1 VSCDVFCHNHEVILI
16 KGGIIMKRYAKFL
29 MIFVFSVVTLTAC
42 SGDSESSGKVLKVA
56 KDVELASM
64 DQHIATDGLSF
75 EVIAATIEGLYTL
88 DADGNA
94 IPAIAKSYDVSED
107 GLVYTFHLREDA
119 KWSNGEPVTANDF
132 VYAWRRLVDPN
143 TASEYAFIMDVA
155 GVVNAASVNAGE
167 ASLEELGV
175 NAVDDY
181 TLEVTLALPVPFF
194 LQLMTFPSFFPMNEA
209 FVTEKGADYA
219 QTPEG
224 LLANG
229 PFKMT
234 EWTQGHSFKVE
245 KNDSYYDK
253 DNVNIDGI
261 EYKIMKDA
269 QTAALEFESGNLD
282 VVRLTGEIVDL
293 YKENEA
299 FTLIHEGYLWYIAPN
314 EEVEE
319 LQNVNLRQALGRAVN
334 KEQLTET
341 VLNDGSTVANFIV
354 PVTLATGP
362 DGKDFRETS
371 ANDYMTYD
379 VEVAQEYWEKAKAEL
394 GIETLTLE
402 LLFEDTDSMKK
413 CAEFIQSE
421 LQTNLP
427 GLTIELK
434 SQPKKNRLE
443 LMRAGDYQLGITR
456 WGPDYADPTTYLDM
470 FITGSSNNYPNY
482 SNEEYDALMNRIGK
496 GDLVYDIEARWE
508 AMKEAEEL
516 LIARDAAALPMYQQG
531 NTYLIDQQVKGIETH
546 SVGVPFIYKNVTIEE

>member
-1 VSCDVFCHNHEVILI
+1 
-16 KGGIIMKRYAKFL
+16 MKRYAKFL

-94 IPAIAKSYDVSED
+94 IPAIAESYDLSED
-107 GLVYTFHLREDA
+107 GLTYTFHLREDA
-119 KWSNGEPVTANDF
+119 KWSNGDSVTANDF
-132 VYAWRRLVDPN
+132 VYAWRRLVNPN

-155 GVVNAASVNAGE
+155 GVKNAAAINAGE

-175 NAVDDY
+175 KAVDDY
-181 TLEVTLALPVPFF
+181 TLEVSLDLPVPYF
-194 LQLMTFPSFFPMNEA
+194 LQLMTFPSFYPFNEA
-209 FVTEKGADYA
+209 FVTEKGTDYA
-219 QTPEG
+219 QSPEG

-245 KNDSYYDK
+245 KNDAYYDK
-253 DNVNIDGI
+253 DNVNLDAI

-269 QTAALEFESGNLD
+269 QTAALEFDSGNMD
-282 VVRLTGEIVDL
+282 IVRLSGEIVDL
-293 YKENEA
+293 YKDNEA

-334 KEQLTET
+334 KDQLTET
-341 VLNDGSTVANFIV
+341 VLNDGSTVADFIV
-354 PVTLATGP
+354 PVSLATGP

-371 ANDYMTYD
+371 DVYMTYD
-379 VEVAQEYWEKAKAEL
+379 VAKAQEYWEKAKQEL
-394 GIETLTLE
+394 GIDSLTLE
-402 LLFEDTDSMKK
+402 LLFEDTDAMKK

-421 LQTNLP
+421 LQKNLP

-443 LMRAGDYQLGITR
+443 LMRAGDYQLGLTR

-482 SNEEYDALMNRIGK
+482 SSADYDALMERIDK
-496 GDLVYDIEARWE
+496 GDLVYDVEARWE
-508 AMKEAEEL
+508 AMKEAEQL
-516 LIARDAAALPMYQQG
+516 LIETDAAALPMYQQG
-531 NTYLIDQQVKGIETH
+531 NTYLINQKVSGIETH
-546 SVGVPFIYKNVTIEE
+546 SVGVPFIYKNATIEE

>member
-1 VSCDVFCHNHEVILI
+1 
-16 KGGIIMKRYAKFL
+16 MKRYAKFL

>member
-1 VSCDVFCHNHEVILI
+1 M
-16 KGGIIMKRYAKFL
+16 MKYAKFL
-29 MIFVFSVVTLTAC
+29 MIFVFSIVTLTAC
-42 SGDSESSGKVLKVA
+42 SGDSESSSEKILKVA
-56 KDVELASM
+56 KDTELASM

-75 EVIAATIEGLYTL
+75 EVIAATIEGLYTS

-119 KWSNGEPVTANDF
+119 KWSNGDPVMANDF

-155 GVVNAASVNAGE
+155 GVKNAASVNAGE

-175 NAVDDY
+175 KAVDDY
-181 TLEVTLALPVPFF
+181 TLEVTLALPVPYF

-209 FVTEKGADYA
+209 FVTEKGAEYA
-219 QTPEG
+219 QSPDG

-234 EWTQGHSFKVE
+234 EWTQGHSFKIE

-261 EYKIMKDA
+261 EYKIMKDS

-282 VVRLTGEIVDL
+282 VVRLAGEIVDL

-314 EEVEE
+314 EQVEE

-371 ANDYMTYD
+371 PNDYMTYD
-379 VEVAQEYWEKAKAEL
+379 VEVAQEYWEKAKQEL

-470 FITGSSNNYPNY
+470 FITGGSNNYPNY
-482 SNEEYDALMNRIGK
+482 SSEEYDTLMNSIGK

-516 LIARDAAALPMYQQG
+516 LIAEDAAALPMYQQG

>member
-1 VSCDVFCHNHEVILI
+1 
-16 KGGIIMKRYAKFL
+16 MKKYAKFL
-29 MIFVFSVVTLTAC
+29 MIFVFSVVTLAAC

-75 EVIAATIEGLYTL
+75 EVIAATIEGLYTV

-94 IPAIAKSYDVSED
+94 IPAIAESYDLSED
-107 GLVYTFHLREDA
+107 GLTYTFHLREEA
-119 KWSNGEPVTANDF
+119 KWSNGDPVTSNDF

-155 GVVNAASVNAGE
+155 GVENAAAINAGE

-175 NAVDDY
+175 KAVDDY
-181 TLEVTLALPVPFF
+181 TLEVNLALPVPYF
-194 LQLMTFPSFFPMNEA
+194 LQLMAFPSFFPLNES
-209 FVTEKGADYA
+209 FVTEKGDDYA
-219 QTPEG
+219 QSPDG

-253 DNVNIDGI
+253 DNVNLDGV

-269 QTAALEFESGNLD
+269 QTAALEFDSENMD
-282 VVRLTGEIVDL
+282 IVRLTGEIVDL
-293 YKENEA
+293 YKDNDA

-314 EEVEE
+314 EEVPE

-334 KEQLTET
+334 KDQLTET
-341 VLNDGSTVANFIV
+341 VLNDGSTVADFIV
-354 PVTLATGP
+354 PVSLATGP

-379 VEVAQEYWEKAKAEL
+379 VAVAGEYWEKAKQEL
-394 GIETLTLE
+394 VIDSLTLE
-402 LLFEDTDSMKK
+402 LLFEDTDALKK

-470 FITGSSNNYPNY
+470 FITGNANNYPNY
-482 SNEEYDALMNRIGK
+482 SNADYDALMERIGK
-496 GDLVYDIEARWE
+496 GDLVYDAEARWE

-516 LIARDAAALPMYQQG
+516 LIAQDAASLPMYQQG
-531 NTYLIDQQVKGIETH
+531 NTYLINPKVSGIETH
-546 SVGVPFIYKNVTIEE
+546 SVGVPFIYKNVKIED

>member
-1 VSCDVFCHNHEVILI
+1 MFCHNHEVILI

-253 DNVNIDGI
+253 DNVNIDGL

>member
-1 VSCDVFCHNHEVILI
+1 
-16 KGGIIMKRYAKFL
+16 MKYAKFL
-29 MIFVFSVVTLTAC
+29 MIFVFSIVTLAAC
-42 SGDSESSGKVLKVA
+42 SGDSESSEKILKVA
-56 KDVELASM
+56 KDTELASM

-94 IPAIAKSYDVSED
+94 IPAIAESYDVSED

-119 KWSNGEPVTANDF
+119 KWSNGDPVTANDF

-155 GVVNAASVNAGE
+155 GVENAASVNAGE
-167 ASLEELGV
+167 SSLEELGV
-175 NAVDDY
+175 KAVDDY

-219 QTPEG
+219 QSPEG

-314 EEVEE
+314 EQVEE

-379 VEVAQEYWEKAKAEL
+379 VEVAQEYWEKAKEEL

>member
-1 VSCDVFCHNHEVILI
+1 
-16 KGGIIMKRYAKFL
+16 MKYAKFL
-29 MIFVFSVVTLTAC
+29 MIFVFSIVTLTAC
-42 SGDSESSGKVLKVA
+42 SGDSESSSEKILKVA
-56 KDVELASM
+56 KDTELASM

-75 EVIAATIEGLYTL
+75 EVIAATIEGLYTS

-119 KWSNGEPVTANDF
+119 KWSNGDPVMANDF

-155 GVVNAASVNAGE
+155 GVKNAASVNAGE

-175 NAVDDY
+175 KAVDDY
-181 TLEVTLALPVPFF
+181 TLEVTLALPVPYF

-209 FVTEKGADYA
+209 FVTEKGAEYA
-219 QTPEG
+219 QSPDG

-234 EWTQGHSFKVE
+234 EWTQGHSFKIE

-261 EYKIMKDA
+261 EYKIMKDS

-282 VVRLTGEIVDL
+282 VVRLAGEIVDL

-314 EEVEE
+314 EQVEE

-371 ANDYMTYD
+371 PNDYMTYD
-379 VEVAQEYWEKAKAEL
+379 VEVAQEYWEKAKQEL

-470 FITGSSNNYPNY
+470 FITGGSNNYPNY
-482 SNEEYDALMNRIGK
+482 SSEEYDTLMNSIGK

>member
-1 VSCDVFCHNHEVILI
+1 M
-16 KGGIIMKRYAKFL
+16 MKYAKFL
-29 MIFVFSVVTLTAC
+29 MIFVFSIVTLTAC
-42 SGDSESSGKVLKVA
+42 SGDSESSSEKILKVA
-56 KDVELASM
+56 KDTELASM

-75 EVIAATIEGLYTL
+75 EVIAATIEGLYTS

-119 KWSNGEPVTANDF
+119 KWSNGDPVMANDF

-155 GVVNAASVNAGE
+155 GVKNAASVNAGE

-175 NAVDDY
+175 KAVDDY
-181 TLEVTLALPVPFF
+181 TLEVTLALPVPYF

-209 FVTEKGADYA
+209 FVTEKGAEYA
-219 QTPEG
+219 QSPDG

-234 EWTQGHSFKVE
+234 EWTQGHSFKIE

-261 EYKIMKDA
+261 EYKIMKDS

-282 VVRLTGEIVDL
+282 VVRLAGEIVDL

-314 EEVEE
+314 EQVEE

-371 ANDYMTYD
+371 PNDYMTYD
-379 VEVAQEYWEKAKAEL
+379 VEVAQEYWEKAKQEL

-470 FITGSSNNYPNY
+470 FITGGSNNYPNY
-482 SNEEYDALMNRIGK
+482 SSEEYDTLMNSIGK

-531 NTYLIDQQVKGIETH
+531 NTYLINQQVKGIETH

>member
-1 VSCDVFCHNHEVILI
+1 M
-16 KGGIIMKRYAKFL
+16 MKYAKFL
-29 MIFVFSVVTLTAC
+29 MIFVFSIVTLTAC
-42 SGDSESSGKVLKVA
+42 SGDSESSSEKILKVA
-56 KDVELASM
+56 KDTELASM

-75 EVIAATIEGLYTL
+75 EVIAATIEGLYTS

-119 KWSNGEPVTANDF
+119 KWSNGDPVTANDF

-155 GVVNAASVNAGE
+155 GVKNAASVNAGE

-175 NAVDDY
+175 KAVDDS
-181 TLEVTLALPVPFF
+181 TLEVTLALPVPYF

-219 QTPEG
+219 QSPDG

-261 EYKIMKDA
+261 EYKIMKDS

-282 VVRLTGEIVDL
+282 VVRLAGEIVDL

-314 EEVEE
+314 EQVEE

-371 ANDYMTYD
+371 PNDYMTYD
-379 VEVAQEYWEKAKAEL
+379 VAVAQEYWEKAKEEL

-470 FITGSSNNYPNY
+470 FITGGSNNYPNY
-482 SNEEYDALMNRIGK
+482 SSEEYDTLMNSIGK

>member
-1 VSCDVFCHNHEVILI
+1 M
-16 KGGIIMKRYAKFL
+16 MKYAKFL
-29 MIFVFSVVTLTAC
+29 MIFVFSIVTLTAC
-42 SGDSESSGKVLKVA
+42 SGDSESSSEKILKVA
-56 KDVELASM
+56 KDTELASM
-64 DQHIATDGLSF
+64 YQHIATDGLSF
-75 EVIAATIEGLYTL
+75 EVIAATIEGLYTS

-119 KWSNGEPVTANDF
+119 KWSNGDPVTANDF

-155 GVVNAASVNAGE
+155 GVKNAASVNAGE

-175 NAVDDY
+175 KAVDDY
-181 TLEVTLALPVPFF
+181 TLEVTLALPVPYF

-219 QTPEG
+219 QSPDG

-261 EYKIMKDA
+261 EYKIMKDS

-282 VVRLTGEIVDL
+282 VVRLAGEIVDL

-314 EEVEE
+314 EQVEE

-371 ANDYMTYD
+371 PNDYMTYD
-379 VEVAQEYWEKAKAEL
+379 VEVAQEYWEKAKQEL

-470 FITGSSNNYPNY
+470 FITGGSNNYPNY
-482 SNEEYDALMNRIGK
+482 SSEEYDTLMNSIGK

-508 AMKEAEEL
+508 AMKEAEQL
-516 LIARDAAALPMYQQG
+516 LIAEDAAALPMYQQG

>member
-1 VSCDVFCHNHEVILI
+1 MSYDVGCYNHEVILI
-16 KGGIIMKRYAKFL
+16 KGGIIMKKYAKFL
-29 MIFVFSVVTLTAC
+29 MIFVFSIVTLAAC

-94 IPAIAKSYDVSED
+94 IPAIAESYDLSED
-107 GLVYTFHLREDA
+107 GLTYTFHLREDA
-119 KWSNGEPVTANDF
+119 KWSNGDPVTANDF
-132 VYAWRRLVDPN
+132 VYAWQRLVDPN

-155 GVVNAASVNAGE
+155 GVKNAAAINAGE

-175 NAVDDY
+175 KAVDDY
-181 TLEVTLALPVPFF
+181 TLEVSLDLPVPYF
-194 LQLMTFPSFFPMNEA
+194 LQLMAFPSFYPLNEA
-209 FVTEKGADYA
+209 FVTEKGVDYA
-219 QTPEG
+219 QSPEG

-269 QTAALEFESGNLD
+269 QTAALEFESGNMD
-282 VVRLTGEIVDL
+282 IVRLSGEIVDL
-293 YKENEA
+293 YKDNEA
-299 FTLIHEGYLWYIAPN
+299 FTLIHEGYLWYISPN
-314 EEVEE
+314 QEVEE

-341 VLNDGSTVANFIV
+341 VLNDGSTVADFIV
-354 PVTLATGP
+354 PVSLATGP

-379 VEVAQEYWEKAKAEL
+379 VELAQEYWEKAKEEL
-394 GIETLTLE
+394 GIDSLTLE
-402 LLFEDTDSMKK
+402 LLFEDTDAMKK

-443 LMRAGDYQLGITR
+443 LMRSGDYQLGLTR

-470 FITGSSNNYPNY
+470 FITDNANNYPNY
-482 SNEEYDALMNRIGK
+482 SSADYDALMERIDK

-508 AMKEAEEL
+508 AMKDAEEL
-516 LIARDAAALPMYQQG
+516 LIAEDAVALPMYQQG
-531 NTYLIDQQVKGIETH
+531 NTYLINPKVSGIETH
-546 SVGVPFIYKNVTIEE
+546 SVGVPFIYKNVTIED

>member
-1 VSCDVFCHNHEVILI
+1 
-16 KGGIIMKRYAKFL
+16 
-29 MIFVFSVVTLTAC
+29 MIFVFSVVTLAAC

-75 EVIAATIEGLYTL
+75 EVIAATIEGLYTV

-94 IPAIAKSYDVSED
+94 IPAIAESYDLSED
-107 GLVYTFHLREDA
+107 GLTYTFYLREEA
-119 KWSNGEPVTANDF
+119 KWSNGDSVTSNDF

-155 GVVNAASVNAGE
+155 GVENAAAINAGE

-175 NAVDDY
+175 KAVDDY
-181 TLEVTLALPVPFF
+181 TLEVNLALPVPYF
-194 LQLMTFPSFFPMNEA
+194 LQLMAFPSFFPLNES
-209 FVTEKGADYA
+209 FVTEKGDDYA
-219 QTPEG
+219 QSPDG

-253 DNVNIDGI
+253 ENVNLDGV

-269 QTAALEFESGNLD
+269 QTAALEFDSANMD
-282 VVRLTGEIVDL
+282 IVRLTGEIVDL
-293 YKENEA
+293 YKDNDA

-314 EEVEE
+314 EEVPE

-334 KEQLTET
+334 KDQLTET
-341 VLNDGSTVANFIV
+341 VLNDGSTVADFIV
-354 PVTLATGP
+354 PVSLATGP

-371 ANDYMTYD
+371 VNDYMTYD
-379 VEVAQEYWEKAKAEL
+379 VAVAGEYWEKAKQEL
-394 GIETLTLE
+394 GIDSLTLE
-402 LLFEDTDSMKK
+402 LLFEDTDALKK

-443 LMRAGDYQLGITR
+443 LMRAGEYQLGITR

-470 FITGSSNNYPNY
+470 FITGNANNYPNY
-482 SNEEYDALMNRIGK
+482 SNADYDALMERIGK
-496 GDLVYDIEARWE
+496 GDLVYDAEARWE

-516 LIARDAAALPMYQQG
+516 LIAQDAAALPMYQQG
-531 NTYLIDQQVKGIETH
+531 NTYLINPKVSGIETH
-546 SVGVPFIYKNVTIEE
+546 SVGVPFIYKNVTIED

>member
-1 VSCDVFCHNHEVILI
+1 
-16 KGGIIMKRYAKFL
+16 MKYAKFL
-29 MIFVFSVVTLTAC
+29 MIFVFSIVTLAAC
-42 SGDSESSGKVLKVA
+42 SGDSESSEKILKVA
-56 KDVELASM
+56 KDTELASM

-155 GVVNAASVNAGE
+155 GVKNAASVNAGE

-175 NAVDDY
+175 KAVDDS
-181 TLEVTLALPVPFF
+181 TLEVTLALPVPYF

-219 QTPEG
+219 QSPDG

-379 VEVAQEYWEKAKAEL
+379 VEVAQEYWEKAKQEL

-470 FITGSSNNYPNY
+470 FITGGSNNYPNY
-482 SNEEYDALMNRIGK
+482 SSEEYDTLMNRIGK

-508 AMKEAEEL
+508 AMKEAEQL
-516 LIARDAAALPMYQQG
+516 LIAEDAAALPMYQQG

>member
-1 VSCDVFCHNHEVILI
+1 M
-16 KGGIIMKRYAKFL
+16 MKYAKFL
-29 MIFVFSVVTLTAC
+29 MIFVFSIVTLAAC
-42 SGDSESSGKVLKVA
+42 SGDSESSEKILKVA
-56 KDVELASM
+56 KDTELASM

-75 EVIAATIEGLYTL
+75 EVIAATIEGLYTS

-119 KWSNGEPVTANDF
+119 KWSNGDPVMANDF

-155 GVVNAASVNAGE
+155 GVKNAASVNAGE

-175 NAVDDY
+175 KAVDDY
-181 TLEVTLALPVPFF
+181 TLEVTLALPVPYF

-209 FVTEKGADYA
+209 FVTEKGAEYA
-219 QTPEG
+219 QSPDG

-261 EYKIMKDA
+261 EYKIMKDS

-282 VVRLTGEIVDL
+282 VVRLAGEIVDL

-314 EEVEE
+314 EQVEE

-371 ANDYMTYD
+371 PNDYMTYD
-379 VEVAQEYWEKAKAEL
+379 VEVAQEYWEKAKQEL

-470 FITGSSNNYPNY
+470 FITGGSNNYPNY
-482 SNEEYDALMNRIGK
+482 SSEEYDTLMNSIGK

-531 NTYLIDQQVKGIETH
+531 NTYLINQQVKGIETH

>member
-1 VSCDVFCHNHEVILI
+1 M
-16 KGGIIMKRYAKFL
+16 MKYAKFL
-29 MIFVFSVVTLTAC
+29 MIFVFSIVTLAAC
-42 SGDSESSGKVLKVA
+42 SGDSESSEKILKVA
-56 KDVELASM
+56 KDTELASM

-155 GVVNAASVNAGE
+155 GVKNAASVNAGE

-175 NAVDDY
+175 KAVDDS
-181 TLEVTLALPVPFF
+181 TLEVTLALPVPYF

-219 QTPEG
+219 QSPDG

-379 VEVAQEYWEKAKAEL
+379 VEVAQEYWEKAKQEL

-470 FITGSSNNYPNY
+470 FITGGSNNYPNY
-482 SNEEYDALMNRIGK
+482 SSEEYDTLMNRIGK

-508 AMKEAEEL
+508 AMKEAEQL
-516 LIARDAAALPMYQQG
+516 LIAEDAAALPMYQQG

>member
-1 VSCDVFCHNHEVILI
+1 M
-16 KGGIIMKRYAKFL
+16 MKYAKFL
-29 MIFVFSVVTLTAC
+29 MIFVFSIVTLTAC
-42 SGDSESSGKVLKVA
+42 SGDSESSSEKILKVA
-56 KDVELASM
+56 KDTELASM

-75 EVIAATIEGLYTL
+75 EVIAATIEGLYTS

-119 KWSNGEPVTANDF
+119 KWSNGDPVTANDF

-155 GVVNAASVNAGE
+155 GVKNAASVNAGE

-175 NAVDDY
+175 KAVDDS
-181 TLEVTLALPVPFF
+181 TLEVTLALPVPYF

-219 QTPEG
+219 QSPDG

-253 DNVNIDGI
+253 GNVNIDGI
-261 EYKIMKDA
+261 EYKIMKDS

-282 VVRLTGEIVDL
+282 VVRLAGEIVDL

-314 EEVEE
+314 EQLEE

-371 ANDYMTYD
+371 PNDYMTYD
-379 VEVAQEYWEKAKAEL
+379 VAVAQEYWEKAKEEL

-427 GLTIELK
+427 VLTIELK

-470 FITGSSNNYPNY
+470 FITGGSNNYPNY
-482 SNEEYDALMNRIGK
+482 SSEEYDTLMNSIGK

>member
-1 VSCDVFCHNHEVILI
+1 
-16 KGGIIMKRYAKFL
+16 MKKYAKFL
-29 MIFVFSVVTLTAC
+29 MIFVFSIVTLAAC
-42 SGDSESSGKVLKVA
+42 SDNSESSGKVLKVA

-75 EVIAATIEGLYTL
+75 EVIAATIEGLYTV

-94 IPAIAKSYDVSED
+94 VPAIAESYDLSED
-107 GLVYTFHLREDA
+107 GLTYTFHLRKEA
-119 KWSNGEPVTANDF
+119 KWSNGDPVTANDF
-132 VYAWRRLVDPN
+132 VYAWQRLVDPN

-155 GVVNAASVNAGE
+155 GVENAAAINAGE
-167 ASLEELGV
+167 VSLEELGV
-175 NAVDDY
+175 KAVDDY
-181 TLEVTLALPVPFF
+181 TLEVHLALPVPYF
-194 LQLMTFPSFFPMNEA
+194 LQLMTFPSFFPLNES
-209 FVTEKGADYA
+209 FVTEKGDDYA
-219 QTPEG
+219 QSPEG

-253 DNVNIDGI
+253 ENVKLDGI

-269 QTAALEFESGNLD
+269 QTAALEFDSGNMD
-282 VVRLTGEIVDL
+282 IVRLTGEIVDL
-293 YKENEA
+293 YKENDA
-299 FTLIHEGYLWYIAPN
+299 FKLIHEGYLWYMSPN
-314 EEVEE
+314 EEVPE

-341 VLNDGSTVANFIV
+341 VLNDGSTVADFIV
-354 PVTLATGP
+354 PVSLATGP
-362 DGKDFRETS
+362 DGKDFRDTS

-379 VEVAQEYWEKAKAEL
+379 VAVAQQYWEKAKQEL
-394 GIETLTLE
+394 GIDSLTLE
-402 LLFEDTDSMKK
+402 LLFEDTDALKK

-470 FITGSSNNYPNY
+470 FITGSANNYPNY
-482 SNEEYDALMNRIGK
+482 SSEAYDTLMERIDK
-496 GDLVYDIEARWE
+496 GDLVYDVEARWE

-516 LIARDAAALPMYQQG
+516 LIAQDAAALPMYQQG
-531 NTYLIDQQVKGIETH
+531 NTYLINPKVSGVETH
-546 SVGVPFIYKNVTIEE
+546 SVGVPFIYKNATIED

>member
-1 VSCDVFCHNHEVILI
+1 MFCHNHEVILI

-181 TLEVTLALPVPFF
+181 TLEVTLAFPVPFF

>member
-1 VSCDVFCHNHEVILI
+1 M
-16 KGGIIMKRYAKFL
+16 MKYAKFL
-29 MIFVFSVVTLTAC
+29 MIFVFSIVTLAAC
-42 SGDSESSGKVLKVA
+42 SGDSESSEKILKVA
-56 KDVELASM
+56 KDTELASM

-155 GVVNAASVNAGE
+155 GVKNAASVNAGE

-175 NAVDDY
+175 KAVDDS
-181 TLEVTLALPVPFF
+181 TLEVTLALPVPYF

-219 QTPEG
+219 QSPDG

-314 EEVEE
+314 EQVEE

>member
-1 VSCDVFCHNHEVILI
+1 
-16 KGGIIMKRYAKFL
+16 M
-29 MIFVFSVVTLTAC
+29 
-42 SGDSESSGKVLKVA
+42 
-56 KDVELASM
+56 
-64 DQHIATDGLSF
+64 
-75 EVIAATIEGLYTL
+75 
-88 DADGNA
+88 
-94 IPAIAKSYDVSED
+94 
-107 GLVYTFHLREDA
+107 
-119 KWSNGEPVTANDF
+119 
-132 VYAWRRLVDPN
+132 
-143 TASEYAFIMDVA
+143 
-155 GVVNAASVNAGE
+155 
-167 ASLEELGV
+167 
-175 NAVDDY
+175 
-181 TLEVTLALPVPFF
+181 
-194 LQLMTFPSFFPMNEA
+194 
-209 FVTEKGADYA
+209 
-219 QTPEG
+219 
-224 LLANG
+224 
-229 PFKMT
+229 
-234 EWTQGHSFKVE
+234 
-245 KNDSYYDK
+245 
-253 DNVNIDGI
+253 
-261 EYKIMKDA
+261 
-269 QTAALEFESGNLD
+269 
-282 VVRLTGEIVDL
+282 
-293 YKENEA
+293 
-299 FTLIHEGYLWYIAPN
+299 
-314 EEVEE
+314 
-319 LQNVNLRQALGRAVN
+319 NLRQALGRAVN

-371 ANDYMTYD
+371 PNDYMTYD
-379 VEVAQEYWEKAKAEL
+379 VEVAQEYWEKAKQEL

-470 FITGSSNNYPNY
+470 FITGGSNNYPNY
-482 SNEEYDALMNRIGK
+482 SSEEYDTLMNSIGK

-516 LIARDAAALPMYQQG
+516 LIAKDAAALPMYQQG

>member
-1 VSCDVFCHNHEVILI
+1 MFCHNHEVILI

-75 EVIAATIEGLYTL
+75 EVIAATIEGLYTS

-443 LMRAGDYQLGITR
+443 LMRAGDYQLGLTR

>member
-1 VSCDVFCHNHEVILI
+1 M
-16 KGGIIMKRYAKFL
+16 MKYAKFL
-29 MIFVFSVVTLTAC
+29 MIFVFSIVTLTAC
-42 SGDSESSGKVLKVA
+42 SGDSGSSSEKILKVA
-56 KDVELASM
+56 KDTELASM

-75 EVIAATIEGLYTL
+75 EVIAATIEGLYTS

-119 KWSNGEPVTANDF
+119 KWSNGDPVMANDF

-155 GVVNAASVNAGE
+155 GVKNAASVNAGE

-175 NAVDDY
+175 KAVDDY
-181 TLEVTLALPVPFF
+181 TLEVTLALPVPYF

-209 FVTEKGADYA
+209 FVTEKGAEYA
-219 QTPEG
+219 QSPDG

-261 EYKIMKDA
+261 EYKIMKDS

-282 VVRLTGEIVDL
+282 VVRLAGEIVDL

-314 EEVEE
+314 EQVEE

-371 ANDYMTYD
+371 PNDYMTYD
-379 VEVAQEYWEKAKAEL
+379 VEVAQEYWEKAKQEL
-394 GIETLTLE
+394 RIETLTLE

-470 FITGSSNNYPNY
+470 FITGSANNYPNY
-482 SNEEYDALMNRIGK
+482 SSEEYDTLMNSIGK

>member
-1 VSCDVFCHNHEVILI
+1 M
-16 KGGIIMKRYAKFL
+16 MKYAKFL
-29 MIFVFSVVTLTAC
+29 MIFVFSIVTLAAC
-42 SGDSESSGKVLKVA
+42 SGDSESSEKILKVA
-56 KDVELASM
+56 KDTELASM

-155 GVVNAASVNAGE
+155 GVKNAASVNAGE

-175 NAVDDY
+175 KAVDDS
-181 TLEVTLALPVPFF
+181 TLEVTLALPVPYF

-219 QTPEG
+219 QSPDG

-261 EYKIMKDA
+261 EYKIMKDS

-282 VVRLTGEIVDL
+282 VVRLAGEIVDL

-314 EEVEE
+314 EQVEE

-371 ANDYMTYD
+371 PNDYMTYD
-379 VEVAQEYWEKAKAEL
+379 VEVAQEYWEKAKQEL

>member
-1 VSCDVFCHNHEVILI
+1 
-16 KGGIIMKRYAKFL
+16 MKKYAKFL

-42 SGDSESSGKVLKVA
+42 SGDYDSSGKVLKVA

-75 EVIAATIEGLYTL
+75 EVIAATIEGLYTV

-94 IPAIAKSYDVSED
+94 IPAIAESYDLSED
-107 GLVYTFHLREDA
+107 GLTYTFYLREEA
-119 KWSNGEPVTANDF
+119 KWSNGDPVTSNDF

-155 GVVNAASVNAGE
+155 GVENAASVNSGD

-175 NAVDDY
+175 KAVDDY
-181 TLEVTLALPVPFF
+181 TLEVNLALPVPYF
-194 LQLMTFPSFFPMNEA
+194 LQLMAFPSFFPLNES
-209 FVTEKGADYA
+209 FVTEKGDDYA
-219 QTPEG
+219 QSPDG

-253 DNVNIDGI
+253 DNVNLDGV

-269 QTAALEFESGNLD
+269 QTAALEFDSANMD
-282 VVRLTGEIVDL
+282 IVRLTGEIVDL
-293 YKENEA
+293 YKDNDA

-314 EEVEE
+314 EEVPE

-334 KEQLTET
+334 KDQLTET
-341 VLNDGSTVANFIV
+341 VLNDGSTVADFIV
-354 PVTLATGP
+354 PVGLATGP

-379 VEVAQEYWEKAKAEL
+379 VAAAQEYWEKAKQEL
-394 GIETLTLE
+394 GVESLTLE
-402 LLFEDTDSMKK
+402 LLFEDTDALKK

-470 FITGSSNNYPNY
+470 FITGNANNYPNY
-482 SNEEYDALMNRIGK
+482 SNADYDALMERIGK
-496 GDLVYDIEARWE
+496 GDLVYDAEARWE

-516 LIARDAAALPMYQQG
+516 LIAQDAAALPMYQQG
-531 NTYLIDQQVKGIETH
+531 NTYLINPKVSGIETH
-546 SVGVPFIYKNVTIEE
+546 SVGVPFIYKNVKIED

>member
-1 VSCDVFCHNHEVILI
+1 
-16 KGGIIMKRYAKFL
+16 
-29 MIFVFSVVTLTAC
+29 
-42 SGDSESSGKVLKVA
+42 
-56 KDVELASM
+56 
-64 DQHIATDGLSF
+64 
-75 EVIAATIEGLYTL
+75 
-88 DADGNA
+88 
-94 IPAIAKSYDVSED
+94 
-107 GLVYTFHLREDA
+107 
-119 KWSNGEPVTANDF
+119 
-132 VYAWRRLVDPN
+132 
-143 TASEYAFIMDVA
+143 
-155 GVVNAASVNAGE
+155 
-167 ASLEELGV
+167 
-175 NAVDDY
+175 
-181 TLEVTLALPVPFF
+181 
-194 LQLMTFPSFFPMNEA
+194 
-209 FVTEKGADYA
+209 
-219 QTPEG
+219 
-224 LLANG
+224 
-229 PFKMT
+229 
-234 EWTQGHSFKVE
+234 
-245 KNDSYYDK
+245 
-253 DNVNIDGI
+253 
-261 EYKIMKDA
+261 MKDS

-282 VVRLTGEIVDL
+282 VVRLAGEIVDL

-314 EEVEE
+314 EQVEE

-371 ANDYMTYD
+371 PNDYMTYD
-379 VEVAQEYWEKAKAEL
+379 VEVAQEYWEKAKQEL

-470 FITGSSNNYPNY
+470 FITGGSNNYPNY
-482 SNEEYDALMNRIGK
+482 SSEEYDTLMNSIGK

-508 AMKEAEEL
+508 AMKEAEQL
-516 LIARDAAALPMYQQG
+516 LIAEDAAALPMYQQG

>member
-1 VSCDVFCHNHEVILI
+1 MSCDVFCHNHEVILI

-371 ANDYMTYD
+371 PNDYMTYD
-379 VEVAQEYWEKAKAEL
+379 VAVAQEYWEKAKEEL

-470 FITGSSNNYPNY
+470 FITGGSNNYPNY
-482 SNEEYDALMNRIGK
+482 SSEEYDTLMNSIGK

>member
-1 VSCDVFCHNHEVILI
+1 M
-16 KGGIIMKRYAKFL
+16 MKYAKFL
-29 MIFVFSVVTLTAC
+29 MIFVFSIVTLTAC
-42 SGDSESSGKVLKVA
+42 SGDSESSSEKILKVA
-56 KDVELASM
+56 KDTELASM

-75 EVIAATIEGLYTL
+75 EVIAATIEGLYTS

-119 KWSNGEPVTANDF
+119 KWSNGDPVTANDF

-155 GVVNAASVNAGE
+155 GVKNAASVNAGE

-175 NAVDDY
+175 KAVDDS
-181 TLEVTLALPVPFF
+181 TLEVTLALPVPYF

-219 QTPEG
+219 QSPDG

-261 EYKIMKDA
+261 EYKIMKDS

-282 VVRLTGEIVDL
+282 VVRLAGEIVDL

-314 EEVEE
+314 EQVEE

-371 ANDYMTYD
+371 PNDYMTYD
-379 VEVAQEYWEKAKAEL
+379 VEVAQEYWEKAKEEL

-470 FITGSSNNYPNY
+470 FITGGSNNYPNY
-482 SNEEYDALMNRIGK
+482 SSEEYDTLMNSIGK

>member
-1 VSCDVFCHNHEVILI
+1 
-16 KGGIIMKRYAKFL
+16 MKYAKFL
-29 MIFVFSVVTLTAC
+29 MIFVFSIVTLAAC
-42 SGDSESSGKVLKVA
+42 SGDSESSEKILKVA
-56 KDVELASM
+56 KDTELASM

-155 GVVNAASVNAGE
+155 GVKNAASVNAGE

-175 NAVDDY
+175 KAVDDS
-181 TLEVTLALPVPFF
+181 TLEVTLALPVPYF

-219 QTPEG
+219 QSPDG

-371 ANDYMTYD
+371 PNDYMTYD
-379 VEVAQEYWEKAKAEL
+379 VEVAQEYWEKAKQEL

-470 FITGSSNNYPNY
+470 FITGGSNNYPNY
-482 SNEEYDALMNRIGK
+482 SSEEYDTLMNRIGK

-508 AMKEAEEL
+508 AMKEAEQL
-516 LIARDAAALPMYQQG
+516 LIAEDAAALPMYQQG

>member
-1 VSCDVFCHNHEVILI
+1 
-16 KGGIIMKRYAKFL
+16 MMRYAKFL
-29 MIFVFSVVTLTAC
+29 MIFVFSIVTLTAC
-42 SGDSESSGKVLKVA
+42 SGDSGSSSEKILKVA
-56 KDVELASM
+56 KDTELASM

-75 EVIAATIEGLYTL
+75 EVIAATIEGLYTS

-119 KWSNGEPVTANDF
+119 KWSNGDPVTANDF

-155 GVVNAASVNAGE
+155 GVKNAASVNAGE
-167 ASLEELGV
+167 TSLEELGV
-175 NAVDDY
+175 KAVDDY
-181 TLEVTLALPVPFF
+181 TLEVTLALPVPYF

-209 FVTEKGADYA
+209 FVTEKGAEYA
-219 QTPEG
+219 QSPDG

-234 EWTQGHSFKVE
+234 EWTQGHSFKIE

-261 EYKIMKDA
+261 EYKIMKDS

-282 VVRLTGEIVDL
+282 VVRLAGEIVDL

-314 EEVEE
+314 EQVEE

-371 ANDYMTYD
+371 PNDYMTYD
-379 VEVAQEYWEKAKAEL
+379 VAVAQEYWEKAKAEL

-470 FITGSSNNYPNY
+470 FITGGSNNYPNY
-482 SNEEYDALMNRIGK
+482 SSEEYDTLMNSIGK
-496 GDLVYDIEARWE
+496 GDLVYDIAARWE

-531 NTYLIDQQVKGIETH
+531 NTYLINQQVKGIETH

>member
-1 VSCDVFCHNHEVILI
+1 
-16 KGGIIMKRYAKFL
+16 MKKYAKFL
-29 MIFVFSVVTLTAC
+29 MIFVFSIVTLAAC
-42 SGDSESSGKVLKVA
+42 SDNSESSGKVLKVA

-75 EVIAATIEGLYTL
+75 EVIAATIEGLYTV

-94 IPAIAKSYDVSED
+94 VPAIAESYDLSED
-107 GLVYTFHLREDA
+107 GLTYTFHLRKEA
-119 KWSNGEPVTANDF
+119 KWNNGDPVTANDF
-132 VYAWRRLVDPN
+132 VYAWQRLVDPN

-155 GVVNAASVNAGE
+155 GVENAAAINAGE
-167 ASLEELGV
+167 VSLEELGV
-175 NAVDDY
+175 KAVDDY
-181 TLEVTLALPVPFF
+181 TLEVHLALPVPYF
-194 LQLMTFPSFFPMNEA
+194 LQLMTFPSFFPLNES
-209 FVTEKGADYA
+209 FVTEKGDDYA
-219 QTPEG
+219 QSPEG

-253 DNVNIDGI
+253 ENVKLDGI

-269 QTAALEFESGNLD
+269 QTAALEFDSGNMD
-282 VVRLTGEIVDL
+282 IVRLTGEIVDL
-293 YKENEA
+293 YKENDA
-299 FTLIHEGYLWYIAPN
+299 FKLIHEGYLWYMSPN
-314 EEVEE
+314 EEVPE

-341 VLNDGSTVANFIV
+341 VLNDGSTVADFIV
-354 PVTLATGP
+354 PVSLATGP
-362 DGKDFRETS
+362 DGKDFRDTS

-379 VEVAQEYWEKAKAEL
+379 VAVAQQYWEKAKQEL
-394 GIETLTLE
+394 GIDSLTLE
-402 LLFEDTDSMKK
+402 LLFEDTDALKK

-470 FITGSSNNYPNY
+470 FITGSANNYPNY
-482 SNEEYDALMNRIGK
+482 SSEAYDTLMERIDK
-496 GDLVYDIEARWE
+496 GDLVYDVEARWE

-516 LIARDAAALPMYQQG
+516 LIAQDAAALPMYQQG
-531 NTYLIDQQVKGIETH
+531 NTYLINPKVSGVETH
-546 SVGVPFIYKNVTIEE
+546 SVGVPFIYKNATIED

>member
-1 VSCDVFCHNHEVILI
+1 M
-16 KGGIIMKRYAKFL
+16 MKYAKFL
-29 MIFVFSVVTLTAC
+29 MIFVFSIVTLTAC
-42 SGDSESSGKVLKVA
+42 SGDSGSSSEKILKVA
-56 KDVELASM
+56 KDTELASM

-75 EVIAATIEGLYTL
+75 EVIAATIEGLYTS

-119 KWSNGEPVTANDF
+119 KWSNGDPVTANDF

-155 GVVNAASVNAGE
+155 GVKNAASVNAGE

-175 NAVDDY
+175 KAVDDY
-181 TLEVTLALPVPFF
+181 TLEVTLALPVPYF

-209 FVTEKGADYA
+209 FVTEKGAEYA
-219 QTPEG
+219 QSPDG

-234 EWTQGHSFKVE
+234 EWTQGHSFKIE

-261 EYKIMKDA
+261 EYKIMKDS

-282 VVRLTGEIVDL
+282 VVRLAGEIVDL

-314 EEVEE
+314 EQVEE

-371 ANDYMTYD
+371 PNDYMTYD
-379 VEVAQEYWEKAKAEL
+379 VAVAQEYWEKAKQEL

-470 FITGSSNNYPNY
+470 FITGGSNNYPNY
-482 SNEEYDALMNRIGK
+482 SSEEYDTLMNSIGK

-531 NTYLIDQQVKGIETH
+531 NTYLINQQVKGIETH

>member
-1 VSCDVFCHNHEVILI
+1 M
-16 KGGIIMKRYAKFL
+16 MKYAKFL
-29 MIFVFSVVTLTAC
+29 MIFVFSIVTLTAC
-42 SGDSESSGKVLKVA
+42 SGDSGSSSEKILKVA
-56 KDVELASM
+56 KDTELASM

-75 EVIAATIEGLYTL
+75 EVIAATIEGLYTS

-119 KWSNGEPVTANDF
+119 KWSNGDPVTANDF

-155 GVVNAASVNAGE
+155 GVKNAASVNAGE

-175 NAVDDY
+175 KAVDDY
-181 TLEVTLALPVPFF
+181 TLEVTLALPVPYF

-209 FVTEKGADYA
+209 FVTEKGAEYA
-219 QTPEG
+219 QSPDG

-261 EYKIMKDA
+261 EYKIMKDS

-282 VVRLTGEIVDL
+282 VVRLAGEIVDL

-314 EEVEE
+314 EQVEE

-371 ANDYMTYD
+371 PNDYMTYD
-379 VEVAQEYWEKAKAEL
+379 VEVAQEYWEKAKQEL

-470 FITGSSNNYPNY
+470 FITGGSNNYPNY
-482 SNEEYDALMNRIGK
+482 SSEEYDTLMNSIGK

>member
-1 VSCDVFCHNHEVILI
+1 M
-16 KGGIIMKRYAKFL
+16 MKYAKFL
-29 MIFVFSVVTLTAC
+29 MIFVFSIVTLAAC
-42 SGDSESSGKVLKVA
+42 SGDSESSGKILKVA
-56 KDVELASM
+56 KDTELASM

-75 EVIAATIEGLYTL
+75 EVIAATIEGLYTS

-119 KWSNGEPVTANDF
+119 KWSNGDPVTANDF

-155 GVVNAASVNAGE
+155 GVKNAASVNAGE

-175 NAVDDY
+175 KAVDDY
-181 TLEVTLALPVPFF
+181 TLEVTLALPVPYF

-219 QTPEG
+219 QSPDG

-261 EYKIMKDA
+261 EYKIMKDS

-282 VVRLTGEIVDL
+282 VVRLAGEIVDL

-314 EEVEE
+314 EQVEE

-371 ANDYMTYD
+371 PNDYMTYD
-379 VEVAQEYWEKAKAEL
+379 VEVAQEYWEKAKQEL

-470 FITGSSNNYPNY
+470 FITGGSNNYPNY
-482 SNEEYDALMNRIGK
+482 SSEEYDTLMNSIGK

-508 AMKEAEEL
+508 AMKEAEQL
-516 LIARDAAALPMYQQG
+516 LIAEDAAALPMYQQG

>member
-1 VSCDVFCHNHEVILI
+1 M
-16 KGGIIMKRYAKFL
+16 MKYAKFL
-29 MIFVFSVVTLTAC
+29 MIFVFSIVTLTAC
-42 SGDSESSGKVLKVA
+42 SGDSGSSSEKILKVA
-56 KDVELASM
+56 KDTELASM

-75 EVIAATIEGLYTL
+75 EVIAATIEGLYTS

-119 KWSNGEPVTANDF
+119 KWSNGDPVMANDF

-155 GVVNAASVNAGE
+155 GVKNAASVNAGE

-175 NAVDDY
+175 KAVDDY
-181 TLEVTLALPVPFF
+181 TLEVTLALPVPYF

-209 FVTEKGADYA
+209 FVTEKGAEYA
-219 QTPEG
+219 QSPDG

-234 EWTQGHSFKVE
+234 EWTQGHSFKIE

-261 EYKIMKDA
+261 EYKIMKDS

-282 VVRLTGEIVDL
+282 VVRLAGEIVDL

-314 EEVEE
+314 EQVEE

-371 ANDYMTYD
+371 PNDYMTYD
-379 VEVAQEYWEKAKAEL
+379 VEVAQEYWEKAKQEL

-470 FITGSSNNYPNY
+470 FITGGSNNYPNY
-482 SNEEYDALMNRIGK
+482 SSEEYDTLMNSIGK

-531 NTYLIDQQVKGIETH
+531 NTYLINQQVKGIETH

>member
-1 VSCDVFCHNHEVILI
+1 M
-16 KGGIIMKRYAKFL
+16 MKYAKFL
-29 MIFVFSVVTLTAC
+29 MIFVFSIVTLAAC
-42 SGDSESSGKVLKVA
+42 SGDSESSEKILKVA
-56 KDVELASM
+56 KDTELASM

-155 GVVNAASVNAGE
+155 GVKNAASVNAGE

-175 NAVDDY
+175 KAVDDS
-181 TLEVTLALPVPFF
+181 TLEVTLALPVPYF

-219 QTPEG
+219 QSPDG

-314 EEVEE
+314 EQVEE

-371 ANDYMTYD
+371 PNDYMTYD
-379 VEVAQEYWEKAKAEL
+379 VEVAQEYWEKAKQEL

>member
-1 VSCDVFCHNHEVILI
+1 
-16 KGGIIMKRYAKFL
+16 MKKYAKFL
-29 MIFVFSVVTLTAC
+29 MIFVFSVVTLAAC

-56 KDVELASM
+56 KDVELASR

-75 EVIAATIEGLYTL
+75 EVIAATIEGLYTV

-94 IPAIAKSYDVSED
+94 IPAIAESYDLSED
-107 GLVYTFHLREDA
+107 GLTYTFYLREEA
-119 KWSNGEPVTANDF
+119 KWSNGDPVTSNDF

-155 GVVNAASVNAGE
+155 GVENAASVNSGD

-175 NAVDDY
+175 KAVDDY
-181 TLEVTLALPVPFF
+181 TLEVNLALPVPYF
-194 LQLMTFPSFFPMNEA
+194 LQLMAFPSFFPLNES
-209 FVTEKGADYA
+209 FVTEKGDDYA
-219 QTPEG
+219 QSPDG

-253 DNVNIDGI
+253 ENVNLDGI

-269 QTAALEFESGNLD
+269 QTAALEFDYGNMD
-282 VVRLTGEIVDL
+282 IVRLTGEIVDL
-293 YKENEA
+293 YKDNDA

-314 EEVEE
+314 EEVPE

-341 VLNDGSTVANFIV
+341 VLNDGSTVADFIV
-354 PVTLATGP
+354 PVSLATGP

-379 VEVAQEYWEKAKAEL
+379 VAVAGEYWEKAKQEL
-394 GIETLTLE
+394 GIDSLTLE
-402 LLFEDTDSMKK
+402 LLFEDTDALKK

-470 FITGSSNNYPNY
+470 FITGNANNYPNY
-482 SNEEYDALMNRIGK
+482 SNADYDALMERIGK
-496 GDLVYDIEARWE
+496 GDLVYDAEARWE

-516 LIARDAAALPMYQQG
+516 LIAQDAASLPMYQQG
-531 NTYLIDQQVKGIETH
+531 NTYLINPKVSGIETH
-546 SVGVPFIYKNVTIEE
+546 SVGVPFIYKNVKIED

>member
-1 VSCDVFCHNHEVILI
+1 
-16 KGGIIMKRYAKFL
+16 MMRYAKFL
-29 MIFVFSVVTLTAC
+29 MIFVFSIVTLAAC
-42 SGDSESSGKVLKVA
+42 SGDSESSGKILKVA
-56 KDVELASM
+56 KDTELASM

-75 EVIAATIEGLYTL
+75 EVIAATIEGLYTS

-119 KWSNGEPVTANDF
+119 KWSNGDPVTANDF

-155 GVVNAASVNAGE
+155 GVKNAASVNAGE

-175 NAVDDY
+175 KAVDDS
-181 TLEVTLALPVPFF
+181 TLEVTLALPVPYF

-219 QTPEG
+219 QSPDG

-261 EYKIMKDA
+261 EYKIMKDS

-282 VVRLTGEIVDL
+282 VVRLAGEIVDL

-314 EEVEE
+314 EQVEE

-371 ANDYMTYD
+371 PNDYMTYD
-379 VEVAQEYWEKAKAEL
+379 VEVAQEYWEKAKQEL

-470 FITGSSNNYPNY
+470 FITGGSNNYPNY
-482 SNEEYDALMNRIGK
+482 SSEEYDTLMNSIGK

-508 AMKEAEEL
+508 AMKEAEQL
-516 LIARDAAALPMYQQG
+516 LIAEDAAALPMYQQG